1 MIIKTIYNKF
11 LDYYGPQKNWWPG
24 EGLEI
29 ALGAILTQQTTW
41 TNAEKALNELRIVD
55 CISIDCLIQIP
66 VDELEGLIYS
76 SGFYRIK
83 ARRIKALVHLLKR
96 NPEPTRSDLLEL
108 NGIGPETAD
117 SLLCYLFEKPFFV
130 IDAYTFRIAKRIG
143 FYLGKSYKKLQQI
156 FVDNLPVDIDLYQ
169 EYHALIVEH
178 AKRTCKKN
186 LSLCSNCP
194 IINMCKYGKFYL
206 EI

>member
-1 MIIKTIYNKF
+1 MLIESIYNKF
-11 LDYYGPQKNWWPG
+11 LEYYGPQKKWWPG

-41 TNAEKALNELRIVD
+41 TNVETALNELRMAN
-55 CISIDCLIQIP
+55 CTNLECLIQIP
-66 VDELEGLIYS
+66 IDELESLIYS

-83 ARRIKALVHLLKR
+83 ARRIKALVHLFKR
-96 NPEPTRSDLLEL
+96 NPEPTRAELLEL

-117 SLLCYLFEKPFFV
+117 SILCYLFEKPFFV
-130 IDAYTFRIAKRIG
+130 IDAYTFRIAKRID

-156 FVDNLPVDIDLYQ
+156 YVDNLPVDVDLYQ

-178 AKRTCKKN
+178 AKKTCKRN
-186 LSLCSNCP
+186 LPLCSRCP
-194 IINMCKYGKFYL
+194 IITMCKFGKSYL